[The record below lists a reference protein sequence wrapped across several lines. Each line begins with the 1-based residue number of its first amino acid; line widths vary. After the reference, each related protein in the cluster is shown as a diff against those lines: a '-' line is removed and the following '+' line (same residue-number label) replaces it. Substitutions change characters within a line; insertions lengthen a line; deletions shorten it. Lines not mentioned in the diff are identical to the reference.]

1 MKRALILVALV
12 CQCVFCAG
20 APAQSRPAGAPSGSA
35 GPDTL
40 AIRLQQAISLAL
52 ERNPTVAIE
61 RLGPEIARTYSREE
75 AAEFHPR
82 LTFDAGKS
90 RSKVERFLGSQ
101 PEPFELTTDRLQY
114 GLSLTQELPTGTSIS
129 ADASVSGSISSIY
142 TDQYVG
148 QIGMTVTQ
156 SLLKGLGRGY
166 NMANLRKARIDVE
179 ISRLELK
186 AVAEQIV
193 ADVEQGYW
201 DLFLAKREMRIQ
213 ERSLELAERQLNE
226 SIERIAVGR
235 LAELELAA
243 VQAEVATRKE
253 SLIDAQ
259 SRYEQARL
267 HFLFLLNPSNG
278 EHWDIVP
285 VTLDK
290 PFSPV
295 DTLDAVQTHVELA
308 HEYRPDLQQA
318 RLDLEKNKLDVVRT
332 RNGLLP
338 LLDLF
343 VSFGKT
349 SYAQSFGESL
359 PDIGSPFYD
368 VSAGLTFE
376 MPLLNGQARAEH
388 ARSKYT
394 REQLELALSNMSR
407 MVERDVRSAY
417 VEVLRSREQINATK
431 VARDLQEQKESAEL
445 EKYRVGKSTN
455 YLVMQAQRD
464 LIASHLNEVR
474 SMVSYLNALV
484 DLYLM
489 EGTLLER
496 RGIQTYDGDG

>member
-1 MKRALILVALV
+1 MKRAMILVAFA
-12 CQCVFCAG
+12 CGCVFCSG
-20 APAQSRPAGAPSGSA
+20 ALAQGSPAGDSPA
-35 GPDTL
+35 PDTL
-40 AIRLQQAISLAL
+40 SIRLQQAISLAL
-52 ERNPTVAIE
+52 ERNPTIAIE

-75 AAEFHPR
+75 AAEFHPL
-82 LTFDAGKS
+82 LTADASKS

-101 PEPFELTTDRLQY
+101 PEPFELTTDRVAY
-114 GLSLTQELPTGTSIS
+114 GLGITEALPTGTSIS
-129 ADASVSGSISSIY
+129 ANASVSGSISSIY

-148 QIGMTVTQ
+148 QIGLTITQ
-156 SLLKGLGRGY
+156 SLLKGLGPGY
-166 NMANLRKARIDVE
+166 SMANLRKARVDVE

-193 ADVEQGYW
+193 ADVERGYW
-201 DLFLAKREMRIQ
+201 DLFLAKREMQIQ
-213 ERSLELAERQLNE
+213 ERSLELADRQLNE
-226 SIERIAVGR
+226 SKERIAVGR

-243 VQAEVATRKE
+243 VEAEVATRKE

-267 HFLFLLNPSNG
+267 HLLFLLNPSDN
-278 EHWDIVP
+278 EYWDIVP
-285 VTLDK
+285 VTIDE

-295 DTLDAVQTHVELA
+295 DTLDAVQVHVELA
-308 HEYRPDLQQA
+308 DEYRPDLGQA
-318 RLDLEKNKLDVVRT
+318 RLDLEKNRLDAART

-338 LLDLF
+338 VLDLF
-343 VSFGKT
+343 VSLGKT
-349 SYAQSFGESL
+349 SYAQSLNESM

-407 MVERDVRSAY
+407 MVQRDVRSAY

-431 VARDLQEQKESAEL
+431 VARELQEQKESAEL

-464 LIASHLNEVR
+464 LTESHLDEAR
-474 SMVSYLNALV
+474 AMVSYLNALV
-484 DLYLM
+484 NLYLM

-496 RGIQTYDGDG
+496 RGIQSPESDG